1 MRPMVSISIVSHAQ
15 GGMVDALLTDLNQFF
30 EFEYFE
36 VLLVVNVPE
45 ELPFTSSDF
54 PFTLKIIENSASK
67 GFSENHNNAFSMSLG
82 EYFCVMNPDIRLTS
96 NPFTPLMLLL
106 QDTSIG
112 LVAPL
117 VISPTG
123 IIEDSARSF
132 PTPLTILCKVFGG
145 CRKSSYVIQEAP
157 IFPDWVGGMFMLFP
171 REVYEVLGGFDD
183 HYFLYYEDVDICA
196 RLSLTGRRVVLSP
209 NAVVVHHAQ
218 RSSRRRLI
226 FAGWHL
232 RSMLRFF
239 LSAVCW
245 RVQLRALFR
254 KISSKLSLNFS
265 QGGR

>member
-1 MRPMVSISIVSHAQ
+1 MVSISIVSHAQ
-15 GGMVDALLTDLNQFF
+15 GGLVGALLADLNRIFGF
-30 EFEYFE
+30 EEFE
-36 VLLVVNVPE
+36 VLLVVNIPE
-45 ELPFTSSDF
+45 KLLFTSSDF
-54 PFTLKIIENSASK
+54 PFVLKIIKNSTPK
-67 GFSENHNNAFSMSLG
+67 GFSENHNHAFSLSSG
-82 EYFCVMNPDIRLTS
+82 KYFCVINPDIRLTS

-112 LVAPL
+112 LAAPL

-123 IIEDSARSF
+123 TIEDSARTF

-145 CRKSSYVIQEAP
+145 CRKGSYLIQESP

-196 RLSLTGRRVVLSP
+196 RLSLTGRKVVLSP
-209 NAVVVHHAQ
+209 AAVVVHHAQ
-218 RSSRRRLI
+218 RSSRRRLT

-239 LSAVCW
+239 ISTVCW

-254 KISSKLSLNFS
+254 KISGKLSLNLS

>member
-1 MRPMVSISIVSHAQ
+1 MVSISIVSHAQ
-15 GGMVDALLTDLNQFF
+15 GGMVNALLADLNRIFGL
-30 EFEYFE
+30 EDFE

-45 ELPFTSSDF
+45 ELPFRSSDF
-54 PFTLKIIENSASK
+54 PFALKIIANRTPK
-67 GFSENHNNAFSMSLG
+67 GFSENHNSAFSMSSG
-82 EYFCVMNPDIRLTS
+82 KYFCVMNPDIRFTS
-96 NPFTPLMLLL
+96 NPFTALLLLL

-112 LVAPL
+112 LAAPL
-117 VISPTG
+117 VISPKGT
-123 IIEDSARSF
+123 IEDSARTF

-145 CRKSSYVIQEAP
+145 CRKGSYVIQESA

-171 REVYEVLGGFDD
+171 REVYEVLGGFDS

-196 RLSLTGRRVVLSP
+196 RLSLTGRSVVLSP

-254 KISSKLSLNFS
+254 KISGKLSLDLA